1 MTRPHIW
8 VVRERRDDPE
18 GLSFESLL
26 AGTVAEAWTRCQPI
40 WRSLGRI
47 EDKPRGVRRM
57 MYQPSAQTLLG
68 RAFAERFHDQCTF
81 IISKL
86 GSKDR
91 VEVACAHDLLV
102 DLTRW
107 ESNRE
112 AIWAVTR
119 PIMNWVRRELALD
132 PVRYERFRGTTL
144 GELFRYEH
152 EYDSLD
158 EGGSS

>member
-1 MTRPHIW
+1 MTRPHVW
-8 VVRERRDDPE
+8 VVREQKDDPQ
-18 GLSFESLL
+18 GVSFESLL
-26 AGTVAEAWTRCQPI
+26 AGTVAEAWERCLPI

-47 EDKPRGVRRM
+47 EDTPRGVHRA
-57 MYQPSAQTLLG
+57 MYRPSAQTLLG
-68 RAFAERFHDQCTF
+68 SAFATRFHDQSAF

-86 GSKDR
+86 DSKDP

-107 ESNRE
+107 ESNCK

-132 PVRYERFRGTTL
+132 PVCYKKFRGTTL

-152 EYDSLD
+152 EYDPFD